1 MAHFLKNTLRKS
13 APEDRCLRPIST
25 FLKLHCL
32 RACRVQTS
40 RKPRPFLLEKDLF
53 VKMRDRKGQK
63 IIGRKRE
70 LPNSK
75 QHSPVNADSCAAFDV
90 CSCSRSEQCRK
101 IENFLSLR
109 KCNYLQHPHAS
120 NAACVN
126 QP

>member
-75 QHSPVNADSCAAFDV
+75 QHSPVNADTCELQLMYAVAAEL
-90 CSCSRSEQCRK
+90 CSAEK
-101 IENFLSLR
+101 
-109 KCNYLQHPHAS
+109 
-120 NAACVN
+120 
-126 QP
+126 